1 MTKAETEQKMLAAI
15 DHYKEELKSLRT
27 GRANAGLVD
36 GVFVEL
42 YGSRMRLK
50 EVANITTPDSK
61 TILISP
67 FDGKNAGAIG
77 KSLDAANLGMRP
89 VVDGNAVRLVIPFMD
104 EALRKKMVVS
114 LHEKREAAKVR
125 IRNIRRDMKEKAERQ
140 KKAGE
145 IAEDVLK
152 KLEKEIQDAT
162 DKFCKLADEISSLK
176 EKEIMTV

>member
-1 MTKAETEQKMLAAI
+1 MSKAETEQKMVQAVE
-15 DHYKEELKSLRT
+15 HFKEDLKSLRT

-36 GVFVEL
+36 GVTIEL
-42 YGSRMRLK
+42 YGSKMRLR

-67 FDGKNAGAIG
+67 FDTKNTGAIG
-77 KSLDAANLGMRP
+77 KSLEAANLGMKP
-89 VVDGNAVRLVIPFMD
+89 VIDANAVRLVIPFMD
-104 EALRKKMVVS
+104 ESVRKKMVAS

-125 IRNIRRDMKEKAERQ
+125 VRNIRRDMKEKAERQ

-145 IAEDVLK
+145 IPEDALK

-162 DKFCKLADEISSLK
+162 DKFCKQIDEFSAQK

>member
-1 MTKAETEQKMLAAI
+1 MTKAETEQKMQAAI
-15 DHYKEELKSLRT
+15 EHFKEELKSLRT

-42 YGSRMRLK
+42 YGSKMRLK

-61 TILISP
+61 TILVSP
-67 FDGKNAGAIG
+67 FDTKNAGAIG
-77 KSLDAANLGMRP
+77 KSLEAANLGMKP
-89 VVDGNAVRLVIPFMD
+89 IVDGNAVRLVIPFMD
-104 EALRKKMVVS
+104 ESVRKKMVAS
-114 LHEKREAAKVR
+114 LHEKREAIKVR
-125 IRNIRRDMKEKAERQ
+125 IRNVRRDMKEKAERQ

-162 DKFCKLADEISSLK
+162 DKFCKQVDEISALK
-176 EKEIMTV
+176 EKEILTV